1 MDTDREHGARPL
13 PPALHP
19 RGRRAARAG
28 GRSARSPR
36 WVRGVRL
43 ISAFLSLSL
52 LGGTGYAWASYQ
64 HFTSGL
70 TQVDAIPGASGGH
83 ADADGPAMNILLVG
97 DDHRPANATPQEL
110 NEISTFPDGGSTNTD
125 TMMIVHLPDGAGAPT
140 VISLP
145 RDSWVAIPG
154 HGKNKLNAAFALGAA
169 NGGDAAG
176 MRLLIETVQ
185 NVTGLTIDHFVRVS
199 LLGFY
204 DIANV
209 LGPIQVCLNQAA
221 RDPYSGTNLPAGVST
236 LNAKQALS
244 FVRQRHG
251 LDQWGGDL
259 AREVRQQYFLST
271 ELHKILSAGTLLNPA
286 KTQALLGAVSSAIE
300 TDTGFDLLG
309 LAGRFANLSAD
320 KVTYSTIPVS
330 GTPTITD
337 AAGNPVSIVQ
347 LDTAAIPGFIDGIL
361 NGSQGAASPSSP
373 SQGSTSAAPPV
384 SPAAVTVQVINGTG
398 IAGLAASNSA
408 ALSRLGFHTLTP
420 ANGTARRTTTITY
433 PTGQQAQAQAVAAH
447 VPGATLQASGTST
460 SVTLSLGTDGIRVG
474 QAPAPTAA
482 GGTSATAS
490 SSPKPFTASSCI
502 N

>member
-1 MDTDREHGARPL
+1 MRFIRLLA
-13 PPALHP
+13 ALL
-19 RGRRAARAG
+19 
-28 GRSARSPR
+28 S
-36 WVRGVRL
+36 
-43 ISAFLSLSL
+43 ISI

-64 HFTSGL
+64 HFISGL
-70 TQVDAIPGASGGH
+70 TQVDAIPGAPGGRT
-83 ADADGPAMNILLVG
+83 DADGPAMNILLVG
-97 DDHRPANATPQEL
+97 DDHRPTNATPQEL
-110 NEISTFPDGGSTNTD
+110 NEISTLQDGGGTNTD
-125 TMMIVHLPDGAGAPT
+125 TMMIVHLPNGGGAPT

-145 RDSWVAIPG
+145 RDSWVDIPG
-154 HGKNKLNAAFALGAA
+154 HGKNKLNAAFAFGATH
-169 NGGDAAG
+169 GGDAAG

-185 NVTGLTIDHFVRVS
+185 DVTGLTIDHFVRVS

-209 LGPIQVCLNQAA
+209 LGPIQVCLNHPAK
-221 RDPYSGTNLPAGVST
+221 DPWSGTDLPAGVST

-300 TDTGFDLLG
+300 TDTGLDLLS

-320 KVTYSTIPVS
+320 RVGYLTLPIS

-347 LDTAAIPGFIDGIL
+347 LNTAAIPGFIDGVL
-361 NGSQGAASPSSP
+361 NGSQAGP
-373 SQGSTSAAPPV
+373 GSSAAPSPQPTV
-384 SPAAVTVQVINGTG
+384 APINPAAVTVQVINASGRT
-398 IAGLAASNSA
+398 GLAATNTT

-420 ANGTARRTTTITY
+420 ANGATRSVTTIAY
-433 PTGQQAQAQAVAAH
+433 PPGQQARAQAVAAH
-447 VPGATLQASGTST
+447 VPGATVRAAAKATT
-460 SVTLSLGTDGIRVG
+460 VTLILGTDGIGVAQPTG
-474 QAPAPTAA
+474 TTMGSAPAAASASPQAFTTA
-482 GGTSATAS
+482 
-490 SSPKPFTASSCI
+490 SCI